1 MNVCERKD
9 KQKKTKEKTLLECS
23 LLRLILVIFRAQGG
37 GARSV
42 LKVLKGVVRKDQLA
56 WSVLILIQA
65 DSREVKRDR
74 QIERDKRDHN

>member
-56 WSVLILIQA
+56 WSVLILIQKQTA
-65 DSREVKRDR
+65 EK
-74 QIERDKRDHN
+74 